1 MSNPSDEIQDIIDT
15 LQVVRFFQKAYASS
29 PEGVE
34 RVGQVL
40 RLLKNKDG
48 SQPALR
54 SDIADAVA
62 KRWGYDV
69 TPRTDPSGRLVV

>member
-1 MSNPSDEIQDIIDT
+1 MSNPSDEIQDIIET
-15 LQVVRFFQKAYASS
+15 LQVVKFFRTAYSS
-29 PEGVE
+29 GPEGAE

-48 SQPALR
+48 SQPNLR
-54 SDIADAVA
+54 SDVADAVA

-69 TPRTDPSGRLVV
+69 APRTDPTGRLVV